1 MDKRAF
7 KDKVY
12 TLSAKLIQAMAN
24 PRRLEIIDLLGQG
37 ERSVEEIARE
47 TAMSVA
53 NSSQHLQVLKQSNL
67 VQQIG
72 RASCREKCVST
83 CRSRWSPYHYKT
95 TYNTFTHLLYLQ
107 LLLNILLNNFKILLL
122 HLLILF

>member
-53 NSSQHLQVLKQSNL
+53 NTSQHLQVLKQSNL
-67 VQQIG
+67 VQLRRDGNFIRYRLANDKVYQSWQDLRMID
-72 RASCREKCVST
+72 RKST
-83 CRSRWSPYHYKT
+83 R
-95 TYNTFTHLLYLQ
+95 
-107 LLLNILLNNFKILLL
+107 LNSS
-122 HLLILF
+122 H